1 MAFDWVEMSDSAV
14 GHGLHMAWVCI
25 GTVRDIVAFILFGSV
40 KNKVITKHGGDSSCT
55 QDNPP
60 FWRKRSPS
68 HYLTTK

>member
-1 MAFDWVEMSDSAV
+1 MALDWVEIPAV
-14 GHGLHMAWVCI
+14 GHGLYGRVCI

-60 FWRKRSPS
+60 FWRRRSPS